1 MTHIKEQDS
10 PLTVR
15 VKIRF
20 DETYQFAAGSANV
33 SVTTFLSSLQKLLK
47 NERPLDITFL
57 TGRIKEQD
65 GLVNVPVKIRF
76 DETYQFAAG
85 SANVFITR
93 FAERFENSE
102 GRLTSDIDTTTD
114 RSEDRTSN
122 NESLIKRI

>member
-1 MTHIKEQDS
+1 M
-10 PLTVR
+10 
-15 VKIRF
+15 
-20 DETYQFAAGSANV
+20 
-33 SVTTFLSSLQKLLK
+33 
-47 NERPLDITFL
+47 
-57 TGRIKEQD
+57 GRIKD

-122 NESLIKRI
+122 NELLIKRI